1 MISIERRIG
10 SNRNCDCDRDPTVI
24 VNDLTVIR
32 RQDPSLMRMPI
43 VITNQG
49 HRDPAVFQ
57 WIVLQ
62 LSDPFGLTS
71 SWLKVSGWAGAAEH
85 STNFSWK

>member
-49 HRDPAVFQ
+49 HRDPAVF
-57 WIVLQ
+57 
-62 LSDPFGLTS
+62 
-71 SWLKVSGWAGAAEH
+71 
-85 STNFSWK
+85 

>member
-24 VNDLTVIR
+24 VSDPTVIR

-49 HRDPAVFQ
+49 HRDPAVF
-57 WIVLQ
+57 
-62 LSDPFGLTS
+62 
-71 SWLKVSGWAGAAEH
+71 
-85 STNFSWK
+85 